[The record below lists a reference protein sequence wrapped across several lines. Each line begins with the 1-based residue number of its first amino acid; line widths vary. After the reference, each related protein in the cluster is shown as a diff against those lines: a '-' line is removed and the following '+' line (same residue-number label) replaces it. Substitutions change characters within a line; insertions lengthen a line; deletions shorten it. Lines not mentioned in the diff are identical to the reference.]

1 MSIPFSQNL
10 SRRERQIMDVVY
22 QRGRVTASDV
32 QQGMPEAPSNSAVRA
47 MLKILVDKRV
57 LKTEKDGPRYVYLPT
72 RPRRQAG
79 RSAMKNVVETFF
91 EGSVEKAVAALLDTQ
106 DGELSPE
113 QAAGLQDLI
122 DKARREGR

>member
-1 MSIPFSQNL
+1 MSIPISQNL

-22 QRGRVTASDV
+22 QRSRATAVDV
-32 QQGMPEAPSNSAVRA
+32 QEGMPEAPSYSAVRA
-47 MLKILVDKRV
+47 MLKILVDKGV

-106 DGELSPE
+106 DGDLSRD
-113 QAAGLQDLI
+113 QANGLQELI
-122 DKARREGR
+122 DKARKEGR